1 MAWTESP
8 WENPDGA
15 PFGICW
21 EKGGGRKNRSAD
33 GTGRYYE
40 NLRCGRDSKRG
51 K

>member
-21 EKGGGRKNRSAD
+21 EKGGGTEIILSEA
-33 GTGRYYE
+33 GA
-40 NLRCGRDSKRG
+40 SK
-51 K
+51 KSPEEVEAI